1 MIAGPSGDGLVRNPS
16 KIGVDDPSILDGD
29 ASKADNEDG
38 RGGVARRSEGDTA
51 VQEEEWRAQAG
62 LRHRGR
68 IADGRRA
75 RDAPAMA
82 WSDAIPDGGIACI
95 EAEEGAC

>member
-1 MIAGPSGDGLVRNPS
+1 MSGKGRDYLVRGLSENQA
-16 KIGVDDPSILDGD
+16 GDPSILDGG

-38 RGGVARRSEGDTA
+38 RGDVARRSEGDTA
-51 VQEEEWRAQAG
+51 VEEEEWRAQAG

-68 IADGRRA
+68 LANGRRA